1 MAEFEA
7 ELLSTGK
14 TTTGFIVPD
23 AMVEALG
30 GGRKPK
36 VVARLGDYVMRSSVA
51 FMGGQFWLG
60 ISAAHREGSG
70 LKAGDRVTIRLE
82 LDTAPREVEVP
93 ADLAAAL
100 DAEPAAR
107 STFDGLSYSNK
118 QWHVLQVE
126 GAKTDETRQRRI
138 AKSVATL
145 ASGKPR

>member
-1 MAEFEA
+1 MVEFEA

-93 ADLAAAL
+93 EDFAAAL
-100 DAEPAAR
+100 AAHKQAGER
-107 STFDGLSYSNK
+107 FAALSYSHRRR
-118 QWHVLQVE
+118 HVLAIE
-126 GAKTDETRQRRI
+126 EARTAETRQR
-138 AKSVATL
+138 
-145 ASGKPR
+145 